1 MTSGPG
7 SHLPREERAS
17 PGLDHGAIPPT
28 GSLGKAPALW
38 AAVSPAKG
46 GCWDGAPA
54 ATGRRGPGPAPATG
68 NLVTPHPAPGPPA
81 CVSPLT
87 CRLAWARPPPAEAAP
102 LPALPGG
109 GRPGL
114 RPSLAGL
121 PIMSRMLWWL
131 EMMTHERSSSSRWRP
146 FISKRRPYKYLKER
160 TNQLMML
167 RGEAGPW
174 AEGPCLGLC
183 PRARPAR
190 LGQTQ
195 RRPRRSAETPAPLAD
210 TSPPAAARSCR
221 SALLRTARA
230 TLPRPGTHRSKAGG
244 DNGEGT
250 SFHVQVSGTTPIT
263 WPSAHTPAC

>member
-167 RGEAGPW
+167 SERRGGAVGRGPLPRALPAGPASPTRPD
-174 AEGPCLGLC
+174 AEETE
-183 PRARPAR
+183 
-190 LGQTQ
+190 TQ
-195 RRPRRSAETPAPLAD
+195 RRDASPPRRHL
-210 TSPPAAARSCR
+210 PPSSRQVLS
-221 SALLRTARA
+221 LG
-230 TLPRPGTHRSKAGG
+230 PPQ
-244 DNGEGT
+244 DGEG
-250 SFHVQVSGTTPIT
+250 H
-263 WPSAHTPAC
+263 PA